1 MRLNLNNL
9 THRLKLKL
17 KILSQDAYRV
27 IAVKEGERCPAEDF
41 LIQGEK
47 TTAAHRAGLVRF
59 IQEIARN
66 GLQQVPSAWWHE
78 ANKEHGIYE
87 LIKGPLRLSSSRAQ
101 IATSLF
107 AQMAR
112 GNLDKKQTKP
122 KYKKRFNTKRH
133 IWQPLKN
140 THAR

>member
-1 MRLNLNNL
+1 M
-9 THRLKLKL
+9 KL
-17 KILSQDAYRV
+17 KILSQDVYRV

-41 LIQGEK
+41 LMQGEK

-87 LIKGPLRLSSSRAQ
+87 LIKGPLRLFFFKGINGD
-101 IATSLF
+101 IAVCTDGTRKSGQK
-107 AQMAR
+107 A
-112 GNLDKKQTKP
+112 DKAKVQKAIQ
-122 KYKKRFNTKRH
+122 YKKAYLTAIEKYTCEVE
-133 IWQPLKN
+133 QDD
-140 THAR
+140 TE